1 MILTRRNI
9 LSAAAVGSMAVT
21 ASNASAMPLPSAP
34 GKGKPAFLWGVA
46 TAAHQIEGN
55 NINSDYWVLENVPST
70 GFAEPSGDACDSWTR
85 WAEDI
90 ALIKALG
97 LNTYRFSVE
106 WARIEPEPGHFSLA
120 VLDHYRRI
128 CAACR
133 EVGITPMVTFHH
145 FTSPRWIA
153 GQGGWENPHTVDH
166 FARYCTKTA
175 EALGDLLDWACT
187 LNEPNGQVTSYA
199 VRGDKPFPKEA
210 IIRAEAARAVG
221 SDRFSAFFMGDA
233 YKVRD
238 NCLAAHAKAVE
249 AIKGAAPH
257 VKVGITLALQDMR
270 PGPGGEQ
277 LYRKNFDE
285 ARTPFYEAARKDDFI
300 GVQPYLRLTT
310 GPDGY
315 LPISPSATERDI
327 TGKLDVSPDVISA
340 VIREVHTH
348 CAAPIVVTE
357 NGIDTSDDVQ
367 RARHLVGSIG
377 QVAACIDSGIP
388 VLGYIYWSLIDNF
401 EWSSGYKPKFGL
413 YAVDHRTFERRP
425 KPIAELYRHIAA
437 RASPVRA

>member
-1 MILTRRNI
+1 MGLTRRNV
-9 LSAAAVGSMAVT
+9 LSAAAVGSMAVSG
-21 ASNASAMPLPSAP
+21 SNASAKPSAAA
-34 GKGKPAFLWGVA
+34 KTKPPFLWGAA

-70 GFAEPSGDACDSWTR
+70 GFAERSGDACDSWTR

-106 WARIEPEPGHFSLA
+106 WARIEPERGHYSLA

-133 EVGITPMVTFHH
+133 EAGITPMVTFHH

-166 FARYCTKTA
+166 FARCCTKTA
-175 EALGDLLDWACT
+175 EAIGDLLDWACT
-187 LNEPNGQVTSYA
+187 LNEPNGQVTSY
-199 VRGDKPFPKEA
+199 VMRDDKPFPKEA
-210 IIRAEAARAVG
+210 IIRSEAARAVG
-221 SDRFSAFFMGDA
+221 SDQFSAFFMGDA

-238 NCLAAHAKAVE
+238 NCILAHAKAVE
-249 AIKGAAPH
+249 AIKSAAPH

-270 PGPGGEQ
+270 PGPGGDRR
-277 LYRKNFDE
+277 YRKVFDE

-300 GVQPYLRLTT
+300 GVQPYLRLTV

-315 LPISPSATERDI
+315 LPISPNATERDI
-327 TGKLDVSPDVISA
+327 TGKVDESPDVIGA
-340 VIREVHTH
+340 VIREVHAH

-357 NGIDTSDDVQ
+357 NGINTLDDAQ
-367 RARHLVGSIG
+367 RARHLIASVGE
-377 QVAACIDSGIP
+377 VAACIDSGIP
-388 VLGYIYWSLIDNF
+388 VHGYIYWSLIDNF
-401 EWSSGYKPKFGL
+401 EWSSGYKPKMGL
-413 YAVDHRTFERRP
+413 YAVDQRTFERHP
-425 KPIAELYRHIAA
+425 KPITAVYRRIAA
-437 RASPVRA
+437 RGLPIRA